1 MGSPGQLTLLLWKC
15 WKTTTRS
22 LGWTICLFTIILWA
36 ILFYM
41 GLTKTSEFWNL
52 NSPNKDMGE
61 GNPYISTNGTCSY
74 NTNAM
79 ASVMYLIFGM
89 LQREFLRL
97 HKLNDNPPELEADY
111 EPLMTMSL
119 PFEKKDCERI
129 GQSSEQF
136 DHGWYARC
144 RATPLF
150 QPLVVW
156 VTGIKRF
163 YVKFIT
169 KTTDD
174 RSSEITNIRIWFFL
188 ILPLVI
194 FCAQSTRE
202 VSEEAASN
210 IKVVGHAT
218 TVFRALRVLSPKP
231 FDPSPFDLQHMGV
244 NDQQRVGRI
253 PYCDGILFRRHSKCW
268 ELVPDALPPVV
279 YRYLN
284 TAIHFE
290 RLYE

>member
-1 MGSPGQLTLLLWKC
+1 
-15 WKTTTRS
+15 
-22 LGWTICLFTIILWA
+22 
-36 ILFYM
+36 
-41 GLTKTSEFWNL
+41 
-52 NSPNKDMGE
+52 
-61 GNPYISTNGTCSY
+61 
-74 NTNAM
+74 M

-89 LQREFLRL
+89 LQRESGKIFLRL

-174 RSSEITNIRIWFFL
+174 RSSEITNIRIW
-188 ILPLVI
+188 
-194 FCAQSTRE
+194 
-202 VSEEAASN
+202 
-210 IKVVGHAT
+210 VVGHAT

-279 YRYLN
+279 YRFVSAISTRRFTSNACTSEKSDNVNKITN
-284 TAIHFE
+284 TN
-290 RLYE
+290 